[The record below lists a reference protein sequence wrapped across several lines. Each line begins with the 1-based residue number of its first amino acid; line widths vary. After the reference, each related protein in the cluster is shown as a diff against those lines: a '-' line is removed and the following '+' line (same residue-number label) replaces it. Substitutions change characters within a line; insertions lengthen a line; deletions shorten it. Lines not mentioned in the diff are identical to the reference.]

1 MDFVIGTEIK
11 KIIRE
16 RGMTN
21 RAFADKMNMEERNL
35 YHFFKKET
43 IDLDVLLLASQVLDF
58 DFLEL
63 YIKNS
68 KFKQYSKKSSHPNHT
83 TVAEEQ
89 EVYKKNSNQISFSI
103 HLKGDFN
110 KVAEEMSNF
119 LQLVKKEAEQRGFEL
134 T

>member
-43 IDLDVLLLASQVLDF
+43 IDLDVLLQASQVLDF
-58 DFLEL
+58 NFLEL

-68 KFKQYSKKSSHPNHT
+68 KFRKHSEIFNATAPISVS
-83 TVAEEQ
+83 EEQ
-89 EVYKKNSNQISFSI
+89 GSYIKKSNQISFSI

-110 KVAEEMSNF
+110 KVTAEMSNF

-134 T
+134 S